1 MHAMDRAQRF
11 EPSQALQAL
20 ADATRQQI
28 LQCLS
33 QERLHVDEL
42 AARFPISRPAIS
54 KHLRQLKAA
63 GLLDEEREG
72 RRAYYR
78 VNLKRMRE
86 LEAWL
91 VSQRRS
97 WQTGLAR
104 LKRMVERDD

>member
-1 MHAMDRAQRF
+1 MEPQQFD
-11 EPSQALQAL
+11 PSQALQAL
-20 ADATRQQI
+20 ADGTRQQI
-28 LQCLS
+28 LDCLA

-42 AARFPISRPAIS
+42 AARFPISRPAVS

-63 GLLDEEREG
+63 GLVEEEREG

-78 VNLKRMRE
+78 VNLQRLRE

-91 VSQRRS
+91 AAQRRQ
-97 WQTGLAR
+97 WQAGLAK

>member
-1 MHAMDRAQRF
+1 MGSAHSF

-28 LQCLS
+28 LQCLAE
-33 QERLHVDEL
+33 ERLHVDEL
-42 AARFPISRPAIS
+42 AARFPISRPAVS

-63 GLLDEEREG
+63 GLVEEEREG

-78 VNLKRMRE
+78 VNLQRMRE

-91 VSQRRS
+91 ASQRRS
-97 WQTGLAR
+97 WQSGLAR